1 MSFKKRVKRGDKVY
15 IYEVESYRDEG
26 KVKQR
31 YLGYLGVE
39 KQTPEGTV
47 FHPAHTEL
55 LERLILTE
63 NVHLG
68 DVAVLYQLA
77 QELKIA
83 ETIDNFSMKGGGL
96 PAGLQLVLMSINHT
110 INPVSLN
117 QFASWYDDTALPKI
131 TNINSNKLNKDN
143 LSSAMDGIC
152 REIKNK
158 DQEVIRVVDQT
169 LNICKNLMEI
179 WQELYDISLDA
190 LYYDITSTYFEGSK
204 CILAKLGYSRDKK
217 IGKVQINIALVVTRN
232 WAFPICFLVYSGST
246 NDQKTVKDILKVIR
260 DEFKITNCTIIWDR
274 GMVSKTNINRVDR
287 SHQKVICGL
296 KKSETEVKN
305 ILLSVHNED
314 ILKSENLMRDMD
326 DESEIYATELI
337 KKLYGKRRKI
347 VIYLNTDMQEEM
359 LKKREFKLRS
369 ARIKLGKYK
378 KKLERGNYQELGP
391 VVNHYKKCV
400 DGVSKYFKP
409 IYGKNEKIT
418 LDWIEKKDK
427 VEEAKELDGKFA
439 IMSTELDINCIE
451 IVDAYFE
458 KNDVE
463 RAFRFMKQVTKLQPT
478 RCWLENRVRVHV
490 FICYLAYLLSR
501 VLEYKLR
508 KGGMRITSEKALE
521 ELGKIKK
528 GLLFDETTNN
538 KIHKVATLSDIQK
551 KILES
556 LGLLGYINSES

>member
-1 MSFKKRVKRGDKVY
+1 MSFKKRVKRGDRVY
-15 IYEVESYRDEG
+15 VYEVESYREEG

-47 FHPAHTEL
+47 FQPAHTEL

-96 PAGLQLVLMSINHT
+96 PAGMQLVLMAINHT
-110 INPVSLN
+110 IKAVSLN
-117 QFASWYDDTALPKI
+117 QFASWYDDIALPQI

-143 LSSAMDGIC
+143 LSGAMDGIC

-190 LYYDITSTYFEGSK
+190 LYYDITSTYFEGAK
-204 CILAKLGYSRDKK
+204 CVLAKLGYSRDKK

-246 NDQKTVKDILKVIR
+246 NDQKTVKDILKVLR
-260 DEFKITNCTIIWDR
+260 SEFKITNCTIIWDR

-296 KKSETEVKN
+296 KKSETAVKN

-314 ILKSENLMRDMD
+314 ILESENLMRDMD
-326 DESEIYATELI
+326 DESKIYATELI

-400 DGVSKYFKP
+400 NRVSKYFKP
-409 IYGKNEKIT
+409 IYGKNGKIT

-439 IMSTELDINCIE
+439 IMSIDLDINCKE
-451 IVDAYFE
+451 IVDAHFE
-458 KNDVE
+458 
-463 RAFRFMKQVTKLQPT
+463 
-478 RCWLENRVRVHV
+478 
-490 FICYLAYLLSR
+490 
-501 VLEYKLR
+501 
-508 KGGMRITSEKALE
+508 
-521 ELGKIKK
+521 
-528 GLLFDETTNN
+528 N
-538 KIHKVATLSDIQK
+538 K
-551 KILES
+551 
-556 LGLLGYINSES
+556 

>member
-15 IYEVESYRDEG
+15 VYEVESYREEG

-47 FHPAHTEL
+47 FQPAHTEL
-55 LERLILTE
+55 LNRLILTE

-96 PAGLQLVLMSINHT
+96 PAGMQLVLMAINHT
-110 INPVSLN
+110 IKPVSLN
-117 QFASWYDDTALPKI
+117 QFASWYDDTALPQI

-143 LSSAMDGIC
+143 LSGAMDGIC

-190 LYYDITSTYFEGSK
+190 LYYDITSTYFEGAK
-204 CILAKLGYSRDKK
+204 CVLAKLGYSRDKK

-296 KKSETEVKN
+296 KKSETAVKN

-326 DESEIYATELI
+326 DESKIYATELI

-400 DGVSKYFKP
+400 NGVSKYFKP
-409 IYGKNEKIT
+409 IYSKNGKIT

-439 IMSTELDINCIE
+439 IMSTELDINCKE

>member
-1 MSFKKRVKRGDKVY
+1 MSFKKRIKRGDKVY
-15 IYEVESYRDEG
+15 IYDVESYREEG

-63 NVHLG
+63 NVHFG

-83 ETIDNFSMKGGGL
+83 ETIDDFSMKGGGL
-96 PAGLQLVLMSINHT
+96 PSGLQLVLMSINHT
-110 INPVSLN
+110 IKPVSLN
-117 QFASWYDDTALPKI
+117 QFASWYDDTALPQI
-131 TNINSNKLNKDN
+131 TNINSNKLDKDN
-143 LSSAMDGIC
+143 LSGAMDGIC

-190 LYYDITSTYFEGSK
+190 LYYDITSTYFEGAK

-232 WAFPICFLVYSGST
+232 WAFPICFLVYNGST

-296 KKSETEVKN
+296 KKSETAVKN

-314 ILKSENLMRDMD
+314 ILKSENIMRDMD
-326 DESEIYATELI
+326 DEPKIYATELI

-359 LKKREFKLRS
+359 LKRREFKLRS

-400 DGVSKYFKP
+400 NGVSKYFKP
-409 IYGKNEKIT
+409 IYGKNGKIT

-439 IMSTELDINCIE
+439 IMSTELDINCKE

-508 KGGMRITSEKALE
+508 KSGMRITSEKALE

-556 LGLLGYINSES
+556 LGLLEYINSES

>member
-39 KQTPEGTV
+39 KQTPEGPV

-131 TNINSNKLNKDN
+131 TNISSNKLNKDN

-246 NDQKTVKDILKVIR
+246 NDQKTVKDILKVVR

-378 KKLERGNYQELGP
+378 KKLEQGNYQELGP

-400 DGVSKYFKP
+400 NGVSKYFKP

-439 IMSTELDINCIE
+439 IMSTELDINCKE

-478 RCWLENRVRVHV
+478 RCWIENRVRVHV

>member
-15 IYEVESYRDEG
+15 VYEVESYREEG

-55 LERLILTE
+55 LKRLILTE

-110 INPVSLN
+110 IKPVSLN
-117 QFASWYDDTALPKI
+117 QFASWYDDTALPQI
-131 TNINSNKLNKDN
+131 TNIDSNKLNKDN

-190 LYYDITSTYFEGSK
+190 LYYDITSTYFEGAK
-204 CILAKLGYSRDKK
+204 CVLAKLGYSRDKK

-274 GMVSKTNINRVDR
+274 GMVSKTNVNRVDR

-296 KKSETEVKN
+296 KKSETAVKN

-314 ILKSENLMRDMD
+314 IQKSENLMRDMD
-326 DESEIYATELI
+326 DESKIYATELI

-347 VIYLNTDMQEEM
+347 VIYLNTDMQDEM

-400 DGVSKYFKP
+400 NGVSKYFKP
-409 IYGKNEKIT
+409 IYSKNGKIT

-439 IMSTELDINCIE
+439 IMSTELDINCKE

-508 KGGMRITSEKALE
+508 KGGMKITSEKALE

>member
-15 IYEVESYRDEG
+15 VYEVESYREEG

-55 LERLILTE
+55 LKRLILTE

-110 INPVSLN
+110 IKPVSLN
-117 QFASWYDDTALPKI
+117 QFASWYDDTALPQI
-131 TNINSNKLNKDN
+131 TNIDSNKLNKDN

-190 LYYDITSTYFEGSK
+190 LYYDITSTYFEGAK
-204 CILAKLGYSRDKK
+204 CVLAKLGYSRDKK

-274 GMVSKTNINRVDR
+274 GMVSKTNVNRVDR

-296 KKSETEVKN
+296 KKSETAVKN

-314 ILKSENLMRDMD
+314 IQKSENLMRDMD
-326 DESEIYATELI
+326 DESKIYATELI

-347 VIYLNTDMQEEM
+347 VIYLNTDMQDEM

-400 DGVSKYFKP
+400 NGVSKYFKP
-409 IYGKNEKIT
+409 IYSKNGKIT

-439 IMSTELDINCIE
+439 IMSTELDINCKE

-478 RCWLENRVRVHV
+478 RCWLENRVRIHV

-508 KGGMRITSEKALE
+508 KGGMKITSEKALE